1 MKDAWKLSATASHP
15 KRKNHV
21 RLFDGA
27 GDPDTAQNFY
37 SSLSKWAQPIIRPV
51 GGVNADKTAD
61 FGIVKRDV
69 KLHGSTDATPPPPQ
83 PVSSRQYVPRYCGG
97 DDSLTGL
104 FLRR

>member
-15 KRKNHV
+15 KKEKPCS
-21 RLFDGA
+21 FDVA

-69 KLHGSTDATPPPPQ
+69 KLHGSTDATPPPP
-83 PVSSRQYVPRYCGG
+83 
-97 DDSLTGL
+97 
-104 FLRR
+104 